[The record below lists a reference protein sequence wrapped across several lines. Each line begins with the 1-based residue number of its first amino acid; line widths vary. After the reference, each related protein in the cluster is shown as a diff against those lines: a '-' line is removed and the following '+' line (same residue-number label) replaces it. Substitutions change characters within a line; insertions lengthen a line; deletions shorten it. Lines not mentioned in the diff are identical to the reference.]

1 MRKYEAKLVIYE
13 LRVGRRIPEFNYC
26 DLVRTEEYI
35 EKGDSNSA
43 ATCLRLAVHWVPRI
57 DYMAIEKKI
66 KVIAKALYSDFVAER
81 NIDSSIRKI
90 PVEELALPTRTRS
103 ALRNFN
109 VDNVGDIFD
118 ADQQIGLKKIPKLGK
133 KGIQLIK
140 SKLEELGIN

>member
-1 MRKYEAKLVIYE
+1 MRKYEAKLAIYE
-13 LRVGRRIPEFNYC
+13 LRLGRRIPEFNYC

-43 ATCLRLAVHWVPRI
+43 EACLRLAVHWVPRI

-66 KVIAKALYSDFVAER
+66 KVIGKALYSDFVAER

-103 ALRNFN
+103 ALRNFY
-109 VDNVGDIFD
+109 VDNVGDILD

-133 KGIQLIK
+133 KGIQFIK

>member
-13 LRVGRRIPEFNYC
+13 LRLGRRIPEFNYC

-43 ATCLRLAVHWVPRI
+43 ATCLSLAVHWVPRI

-66 KVIAKALYSDFVAER
+66 KVIWKALYSDFVAER